1 MAIFGFFSTLKE
13 KINAWFTKLST
24 DANYRNML
32 LRSFGLL
39 LFIGICAVILYFASM
54 NPKAL
59 GSDALTYALYIVVPL
74 IFLVAIF
81 STTILRESNS
91 LQYGLLF
98 ALSLGFIAVVAY
110 SYIKFTSQSIGAIN
124 TILTGLVILGL
135 IFGLGL
141 FFLAVGNV
149 LKQQKGWI
157 GFIVNIIFY
166 VPCLVVDYIKYLTHE
181 FKSTVNY
188 VYILYGVEIAIIF
201 AYIYLPKLI
210 NYIFLQDGDTILSG
224 PVFLDIHESIPL
236 GPLMVQDRID
246 ATRTNDIASQNQP
259 VIYRSSFGLSFW
271 VYVNTQSSI
280 DLTKEIP
287 ILNFGSGKPKVT
299 YVYDNTNSMKPY
311 CFKVYFT
318 NNRNTDTPGVY
329 QFNLPAQKWC
339 FIAFNY
345 PANVAD
351 LFVNGKL
358 EYSFAFN
365 QSNMPIFSGKETLEV
380 GSDNGVNGAI
390 CNIKYYKQNLTRAE
404 VANAYNLLMYSNPP
418 TQEVAT
424 KA

>member
-1 MAIFGFFSTLKE
+1 MTGFFSTLKE

-74 IFLVAIF
+74 IFLAAIF

-166 VPCLVVDYIKYLTHE
+166 VPCLVVDYIK
-181 FKSTVNY
+181 
-188 VYILYGVEIAIIF
+188 
-201 AYIYLPKLI
+201 
-210 NYIFLQDGDTILSG
+210 
-224 PVFLDIHESIPL
+224 
-236 GPLMVQDRID
+236 
-246 ATRTNDIASQNQP
+246 
-259 VIYRSSFGLSFW
+259 
-271 VYVNTQSSI
+271 
-280 DLTKEIP
+280 
-287 ILNFGSGKPKVT
+287 
-299 YVYDNTNSMKPY
+299 
-311 CFKVYFT
+311 
-318 NNRNTDTPGVY
+318 
-329 QFNLPAQKWC
+329 
-339 FIAFNY
+339 
-345 PANVAD
+345 
-351 LFVNGKL
+351 
-358 EYSFAFN
+358 
-365 QSNMPIFSGKETLEV
+365 
-380 GSDNGVNGAI
+380 
-390 CNIKYYKQNLTRAE
+390 
-404 VANAYNLLMYSNPP
+404 
-418 TQEVAT
+418 
-424 KA
+424 